1 MESCGWAS
9 WCSQALALPHLPPS
23 KRCSSSNIRKRLSN
37 KQKGKKK
44 KRRKKK
50 KRVSRE
56 EDHSVGKE
64 GTESKGLVH
73 KEGWE
78 GIDKKRRV
86 REVRKGKRKGK
97 REKKRERESERV
109 RVSTHIYPPPSD
121 VRPRTSKVSVWG
133 MFGFRGRGGG
143 TTLSGW

>member
-1 MESCGWAS
+1 MWLGELVLSG
-9 WCSQALALPHLPPS
+9 
-23 KRCSSSNIRKRLSN
+23 SSTATSTPL
-37 KQKGKKK
+37 QEMFVLEHPETTVQQTKGKEKK
-44 KRRKKK
+44 EERKKKKK

-56 EDHSVGKE
+56 EDRSVGKE

-97 REKKRERESERV
+97 REKKRERERERV

-121 VRPRTSKVSVWG
+121 VHPRTSKVSVWG